1 MTRAGR
7 IAMTSITH
15 PLRIDIVSVP
25 GTSGR
30 IGMTLCP
37 GRSDDQSV
45 NGNRWRRDLNAD
57 LEAIRSLDPF
67 LLITLNESREFAG
80 LGVPD
85 FERTLAASG
94 LPWRHLPI
102 PDGGVPGDAFER
114 AWETVGREAREG
126 LRAGGL
132 VVIHCR
138 AGLGRTGTIAARL
151 LVELGTPAKAAI
163 AAVREARS
171 LDAVE
176 TREQEAHVKQWHE
189 IFD

>member
-1 MTRAGR
+1 M
-7 IAMTSITH
+7 TH
-15 PLRIDIVSVP
+15 PLIVDIVDVP

-37 GRSDDQSV
+37 GRSDDRSV
-45 NGNRWRRDLNAD
+45 NGNRWRRDLVAD
-57 LEAIRSLDPF
+57 LDVIRSLNPF
-67 LLITLNESREFAG
+67 LLITLNESYEFAA

-85 FERTLAASG
+85 FERVLAASG

-102 PDGGVPGDAFER
+102 PDGGAPGPEFEH
-114 AWETVGREAREG
+114 AWKTVGREAREG

-151 LVELGTPAKAAI
+151 LVELGSMSPEAAI
-163 AAVREARS
+163 LAVRKARS
-171 LDAVE
+171 PHAVE
-176 TREQEAHVKQWHE
+176 PQQVDHVHTARTVLE
-189 IFD
+189 

>member
-1 MTRAGR
+1 MNKRK
-7 IAMTSITH
+7 TSITD
-15 PLRIDIVSVP
+15 PLKIDIVNVP

-45 NGNRWRRDLNAD
+45 YGNRWRRDLVAD
-57 LEAIRSLDPF
+57 LEVIRSLDPF
-67 LLITLNESREFAG
+67 LLITLNESHEFPA

-85 FERTLAASG
+85 FERVVTASG

-102 PDGGVPGDAFER
+102 PDGGSPGPAFER
-114 AWETVGREAREG
+114 AWKTVGREAREG
-126 LRAGGL
+126 LCAGGL

-151 LVELGTPAKAAI
+151 LVELGTPSEAAI
-163 AAVREARS
+163 LAVRAARS
-171 LDAVE
+171 LHAVE
-176 TREQEAHVKQWHE
+176 PQQEDHVHQTRHVGK
-189 IFD
+189 